1 MHFLEVGLQIPMF
14 VPDHPETIPAM
25 IEPHDM
31 GEWDDLELF
40 RSSINFNQ

>member
-1 MHFLEVGLQIPMF
+1 MEVELQIPMF
-14 VPDHPETIPAM
+14 VPDHPEAILAM

-31 GEWDDLELF
+31 GEKWDDLELF